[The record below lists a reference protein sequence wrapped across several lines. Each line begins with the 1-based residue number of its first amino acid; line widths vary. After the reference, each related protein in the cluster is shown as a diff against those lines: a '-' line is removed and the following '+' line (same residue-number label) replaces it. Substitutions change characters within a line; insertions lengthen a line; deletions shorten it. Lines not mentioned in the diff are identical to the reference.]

1 MIKSSASSS
10 LVHFINEKQF
20 TLTEGETLLCQAL
33 KQQIPHVH
41 ECGGKGLCSTCRVI
55 VEAGLENCSPETE
68 AEREIKSRK
77 NLPSEVRL
85 SCQLRPTGSIT
96 VRRLVRDHF
105 DIQLALENGLNPSAK
120 TQPIAIM
127 FCDIRNFTEFS
138 QCHLPYDVTHILNRF
153 FSAMTAAVNMF
164 GGHVD
169 KLLGDGMMVLFGL
182 DEQQRLSPSDQALF
196 AAEQMLK
203 NLQQLNQY
211 YQSVFDHQFQIG
223 IGIDYGYCLLG
234 EFGSAEHRS
243 FTALGQRVN
252 RAARIESLC
261 KTYQTWLLV
270 SDDVRENCQQPHPF
284 TQSMDV
290 HLKGIREATRIWQL
304 CYPIQQQL
312 ALAPEA
318 IHADSALSTQ
328 DQDMLTQVEALSEVI
343 GSPTIAVAA
352 SYQGDQIKL
361 CIGLVRFLEQ
371 HQLEFTIPTGHSFN
385 LTDWV
390 TLHLDNRT
398 GVEEYDAELRVFRTS
413 YKGRVQQVKNQ
424 NTLII
429 DCREF
434 SLVHGMSEV
443 LGYRERGYHYPA
455 DARPLKNLPTT
466 PLTTMPVISQSEH
479 DNKIGVLITRTPEQ
493 PHTTAMAFLSS
504 EEDDIFIISFPST
517 FKVQQLQKDNRC
529 CFAIDERASFTFEN
543 AIDWNYVLI
552 DAEAYEVPLG
562 HPIYE
567 PIKAAFIDKNPWEVG
582 FFANPEVR
590 IYHLKCLGTLFH
602 NN

>member
-1 MIKSSASSS
+1 MMKATVSSPSI
-10 LVHFINEKQF
+10 HFINEKEF
-20 TLTEGETLLCQAL
+20 ALSEGETLLCQAL

-41 ECGGKGLCSTCRVI
+41 ECGGHGLCSTCRVI
-55 VEAGLENCSPETE
+55 VESGLENCSPETE
-68 AEREIKSRK
+68 AEREIKARK
-77 NLPSEVRL
+77 HLPSEVRL
-85 SCQLRPTGSIT
+85 SCQLKPTGSLT

-138 QCHLPYDVTHILNRF
+138 QCHLPYDITHILNRF
-153 FSAMTAAVNMF
+153 FSAMTAAVNTF

-182 DEQQRLSPSDQALF
+182 DEQQGRAPCDSALL

-203 NLQQLNQY
+203 NLQQLNLYFQA
-211 YQSVFDHQFQIG
+211 VFDHQFQIG
-223 IGIDYGYCLLG
+223 IGIDFGDCLLG
-234 EFGSAEHRS
+234 EFGSTEHRS

-261 KTYQTWLLV
+261 KTYKTWLLV
-270 SDDVRENCQQPHPF
+270 SDDVRQNCQLAHPF
-284 TQSMDV
+284 TDAVDV
-290 HLKGIREATRIWQL
+290 HLKGIQEATKVWQL

-312 ALAPEA
+312 ALALIPPQ
-318 IHADSALSTQ
+318 ALQEERMESQ
-328 DQDMLTQVEALSEVI
+328 ISALSEVI
-343 GSPTIAVAA
+343 GSPAIAVAA
-352 SYQGDQIKL
+352 YYQHEQLKL
-361 CIGLVRFLEQ
+361 SIGLVRFRDQ
-371 HQLEFTIPTGHSFN
+371 HQVEFTLPTGHH
-385 LTDWV
+385 LKQGDWI

-413 YKGRVQQVKNQ
+413 YKGRVARVIDTH
-424 NTLII
+424 TLLLHS
-429 DCREF
+429 REF
-434 SLVHGMSEV
+434 SLVHGMDEV
-443 LGYRERGYHYPA
+443 LGYREQGYHYPA
-455 DARPLKNLPTT
+455 DARPLKTLPTT
-466 PLTTMPVISQSEH
+466 PLTAMPTLSQAEH
-479 DNKIGVLITRTPEQ
+479 ENKIGVLVTRTPEQ

-504 EEDDIFIISFPST
+504 EDDDIFIISFPST

-543 AIDWNYVLI
+543 AINWNYVLI
-552 DAEAYEVPLG
+552 DAEAYEVPLE

-567 PIKAAFIDKNPWEVG
+567 PIKAAFIEKNPWEVG

-590 IYHLKCLGTLFH
+590 VYHLKCLSTFCPQ
-602 NN
+602 